1 MKFTLRSKMIFVG
14 LLIAI
19 GLAALQPVSVL
30 ADDNSPLSN
39 YWKSKISRWAD
50 LILSN
55 ADDRGLDP
63 NLICSIIFEES
74 KGDPNIV
81 SPAGAVGLLQVMP
94 FPWRPSAESLKDPA
108 VNLIA
113 GTKTLSEIIRQ
124 AQGRLHIALMAYN
137 SSWPRLNVPLA
148 RSFARKVLEQ
158 YARSILFDAGYDLKQ
173 VEGWTMIIVSH
184 SSAGPM
190 QADRFRSDGTF
201 EPIVDFDPSI
211 APDNTPHAVAYA
223 TIDPNFIAWWIDVW
237 VYPTL
242 NSN

>member
-1 MKFTLRSKMIFVG
+1 MIISPHRKQIFVG

-19 GLAALQPVSVL
+19 GLMLIPRSSVR
-30 ADDNSPLSN
+30 ADGSPLSS
-39 YWKSKISRWAD
+39 YWKTKISRWAD
-50 LILSN
+50 LIISN
-55 ADDRGLDP
+55 AEDRGLDP
-63 NLICSIIFEES
+63 NFICSIMFEES

-94 FPWRPSAESLKDPA
+94 FPWRPSALALKDPA
-108 VNLIA
+108 VNLNA

-137 SSWPRLNVPLA
+137 SGWNKLTVPVA

-158 YARSILFDAGYDLKQ
+158 YANSILFDAGVDLKKIK
-173 VEGWTMIIVSH
+173 GWTMILASH

-201 EPIVDFDPSI
+201 EPIVDF
-211 APDNTPHAVAYA
+211 APVSAPAGTPHAVTYA
-223 TIDPNFIAWWIDVW
+223 TIDPSFIAWWVEVW
-237 VYPTL
+237 VYPTFK
-242 NSN
+242 